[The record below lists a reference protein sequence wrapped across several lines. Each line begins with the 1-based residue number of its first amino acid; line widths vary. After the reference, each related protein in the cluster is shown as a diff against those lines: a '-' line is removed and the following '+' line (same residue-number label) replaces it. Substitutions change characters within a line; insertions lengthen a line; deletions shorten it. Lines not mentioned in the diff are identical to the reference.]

1 MFSITS
7 LSVSWKMS
15 LVQSCCHWSYKMT
28 EAPHLGLSILVL
40 LEASVPG
47 TAILSPLGKWNGACG
62 AMESG

>member
-1 MFSITS
+1 
-7 LSVSWKMS
+7 
-15 LVQSCCHWSYKMT
+15 MT

-40 LEASVPG
+40 LEASVPR